1 VCTVCDIACQL
12 HVDVEEGRVLRVT
25 PPDNPIVADNF
36 CLKGISAPRLYDR
49 PERLTQ
55 PLRRVGERGEGNFA
69 PVVLGRGDGRD
80 RRPPFSPVRWSM

>member
-1 VCTVCDIACQL
+1 METKRAVCTVCDIACQL

-69 PVVLGRGDGRD
+69 PVSWEEAMEE
-80 RRPPFSPVRWSM
+80 P